1 MTRGCT
7 LGPRGISRP
16 ARPVL
21 GSRRPTDHRG
31 SPPALRCP
39 HGPCSRRPS
48 RSCFHL
54 LSPPFR
60 SIILSRVFLLDPGE
74 HHELTRKQRDRSAP
88 SHDRVQAAHV
98 PRHVRSLALRNQRP
112 AAPRHATTA
121 CGWPKPSLGP
131 SGKASNA
138 RPTYKHLLRKIS
150 RDSSNSE

>member
-60 SIILSRVFLLDPGE
+60 SIILSLVFLLDPGE

-88 SHDRVQAAHV
+88 SHDRVQAAYLA
-98 PRHVRSLALRNQRP
+98 RCGGSLS
-112 AAPRHATTA
+112 T
-121 CGWPKPSLGP
+121 P
-131 SGKASNA
+131 SGQKNTQLAVWIWSFC
-138 RPTYKHLLRKIS
+138 RRTGWDVYCRYCS
-150 RDSSNSE
+150 RSSAG